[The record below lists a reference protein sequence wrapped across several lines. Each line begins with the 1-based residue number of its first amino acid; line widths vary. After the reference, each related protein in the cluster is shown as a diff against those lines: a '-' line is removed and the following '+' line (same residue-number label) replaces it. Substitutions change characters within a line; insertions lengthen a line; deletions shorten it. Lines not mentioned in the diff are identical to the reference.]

1 MIEIRIP
8 LEKNVEYLNSAQ
20 SESHRS
26 PAVAD
31 GKEIIRSAGQQRER
45 EGERNGVVFIVMSIQ
60 SNFWVNKYTKVLYF

>member
-26 PAVAD
+26 PTVAD

-45 EGERNGVVFIVMSIQ
+45 GREEWSCFHSD
-60 SNFWVNKYTKVLYF
+60 VNLE